1 MPLGASA
8 AVFTR
13 SPFLAC
19 SQRSS
24 PPYACARRLLRSRRE
39 PSKLSATS
47 AARQTSCFC
56 FEIGFD
62 DGLDDLVDA
71 GSPTNSQNPAL
82 KPGEPGRGTRWS
94 RLRWAGTRY
103 A

>member
-1 MPLGASA
+1 MPPAASA

-71 GSPTNSQNPAL
+71 GRTMIWLLRALAAIVVIFLIFVLILKFWPT
-82 KPGEPGRGTRWS
+82 
-94 RLRWAGTRY
+94 
-103 A
+103 